1 MVYLPWDY
9 TECGVN
15 TNAWVTWKLE
25 AKYFFDPTFG
35 GAVLPLRRNVVSS
48 SLDLAGIEQRTSE
61 QAGLMKKFDA
71 MRRQSRDGTQGFPTP
86 SAGLEK
92 ELRLSGT
99 RILEAARLQSALLAR
114 AQSKLRVMANMLAD
128 PSVDYGRLLAR
139 QVGGW
144 DRSSE
149 IWK

>member
-1 MVYLPWDY
+1 MMLTHSNLGGRVAPTDNSVAALPALM
-9 TECGVN
+9 EE
-15 TNAWVTWKLE
+15 LE
-25 AKYFFDPTFG
+25 ASLLG
-35 GAVLPLRRNVVSS
+35 SQQALLA
-48 SLDLAGIEQRTSE
+48 LDLAGIEQRTSE